1 MILCGVAIDG
11 KFLNNGV
18 ISSMHVHMSKKT
30 FLAFPDSDDIMPQ
43 PLIAWKNW
51 NAKDLFGP
59 KLLAIWWVGMNLND
73 FLAPNSFKSLF
84 KGTSLMMSRMYLLIY
99 VSETFLFTIIS
110 NLFGTIYNF
119 CKPFACPK
127 GNSSLLLSSLVKFFD
142 EHFVKNDRILWI
154 KNILNKII
162 FLIANE
168 WIHFFTAC
176 I

>member
-1 MILCGVAIDG
+1 
-11 KFLNNGV
+11 
-18 ISSMHVHMSKKT
+18 
-30 FLAFPDSDDIMPQ
+30 MPQ

-127 GNSSLLLSSLVKFFD
+127 GNSSLPLSSLVTFFD
-142 EHFVKNDRILWI
+142 EHFVKND
-154 KNILNKII
+154 NTLNKKYFEQNYFSYSKWMNT
-162 FLIANE
+162 FLHCMYLNKAKIKE
-168 WIHFFTAC
+168 
-176 I
+176 